1 MLPVTGQR
9 RQSDSDRCRNWGELE
24 QQRLQSRAE
33 QIVEDKGYKADKV
46 GRQKKEAQWHKKLL
60 ARGAQLNICLGK
72 NWNSCSTERQQ
83 HVFAGWEY
91 SSSNACKSEQ
101 RSIRVALCG

>member
-46 GRQKKEAQWHKKLL
+46 GRQKKEAQ
-60 ARGAQLNICLGK
+60 
-72 NWNSCSTERQQ
+72 
-83 HVFAGWEY
+83 
-91 SSSNACKSEQ
+91 
-101 RSIRVALCG
+101 